1 MNNLLEFIAAK
12 SDQNI
17 LLRDILIESKGHW
30 GYSAE
35 QLEIWRI
42 NLNFKSEYILNN
54 TVKLI
59 TKDSKII
66 GFYALVKGDVDMLD
80 HFWLLPE
87 AIGIG
92 YGQLVFQQIIKECNL
107 LGIRQFIII
116 SDADAEGFY
125 LKQGAIRV
133 GEVYSKPQNKMLPKL
148 KFIVDEMIEPT

>member
-1 MNNLLEFIAAK
+1 LFEFIAAK
-12 SDQNI
+12 SGQNI

-30 GYSAE
+30 GYSPE
-35 QLEIWRI
+35 QLEIWRL

-59 TKDSKII
+59 TKDSKVI

-92 YGQLVFQQIIKECNL
+92 YGHLVFQQIIKECNL
-107 LGIRQFIII
+107 LGIRQFVIV

-133 GEVYSKPQNKMLPKL
+133 AEVYSKPQKKMLPKL
-148 KFIVDEMIEPT
+148 KFIVDEMIEPTQL